1 MAAASAP
8 PAAPSSVPPP
18 ASSPSTAPAAP
29 PSPSA
34 RRRPAE
40 PTAEQLIRRWRRTGE
55 AHWRGRAIEA
65 YMPLA
70 RRLARRFH
78 PGPEPLDDL
87 VQVAY
92 MGLVKAVDRYD
103 PDSGHR
109 FGAYAIPTITGE
121 LRRHF
126 RDTTW
131 AIHVP
136 RGMQEQVLL
145 LRKATQALTERSG
158 RAPTVSEL
166 CAETG
171 LDAEQVAEALQ
182 AQTAREP
189 SSIERPIG
197 GGEGDDDAM
206 LLGETLGGEDA
217 GYDLVEHRASIE
229 PLLAALPAREREL
242 LRLRFEEELTQTEIA
257 ERFGCSQMHISR
269 VLRRVLDRLGAAER
283 AMPRTGAGAA
293 RAPR

>member
-1 MAAASAP
+1 MAAAATASPLSSPASP
-8 PAAPSSVPPP
+8 SPAAVESSS
-18 ASSPSTAPAAP
+18 ANADRRSS
-29 PSPSA
+29 
-34 RRRPAE
+34 E
-40 PTAEQLIRRWRRTGE
+40 PTAEQLIRRWRRTGDTQ
-55 AHWRGRAIEA
+55 WRGRAIEA

-131 AIHVP
+131 AVHVP

-145 LRKATQALTERSG
+145 LRRATQALTERAG

-197 GGEGDDDAM
+197 GEGDDEAM
-206 LLGETLGGEDA
+206 LLGDTLGGDDD

-229 PLLAALPAREREL
+229 PLLNALPAREREL

-269 VLRRVLDRLGAAER
+269 VLRRVLDRLGEAER
-283 AMPRTGAGAA
+283 AALRAETAGAG
-293 RAPR
+293 RLPR